1 MNMFV
6 SVRNNVTIRDTLPGI
21 ADKGMIKLRLA
32 AITMVIV
39 GK

>member
-6 SVRNNVTIRDTLPGI
+6 SVRNSVTIRDTLPGI
-21 ADKGMIKLRLA
+21 ADNGMTKLRLA